1 MRVYLYLASGVLN
14 VVCDPTHSNQ
24 TLTISLSKEKL
35 PMNRRLALLSAVGLT
50 LVLLAMLSIS
60 FSAQATSI
68 ESLPAQPQALLL
80 AEDFDY
86 GATAMS
92 LTIAS
97 GNWVAHSGAGSV
109 PVQYITTSLSMPG
122 YGSSG
127 VGGAATVAISSINSA
142 EDVNRSFTSQISG
155 TMYFAALVNVSAA
168 TSGGDY
174 FLHFKNASTS
184 GFPARVAARS
194 DTGTLRFGLS
204 ASSAS
209 PVYNTTISYT
219 FGTTYLVVAKYN
231 IGTGATAL
239 YVLDTFSSIE
249 PATAVVSFTTGI
261 TETVQQ
267 IAIRQGGNTT
277 RPTATIDGIRVATT
291 WADVVGYI
299 APPAEANLGVTKS
312 GPTAAN
318 TGNWITY
325 TLKISNTGNL
335 TATSTLVTDTL
346 PASLNNVT
354 YTTASTVA
362 FTQSSANEW
371 VWDLGD
377 VASGGAETA
386 IEVWGQVASTVV
398 NGTILTNTVTASTS
412 ATETNTANNTKQVT
426 TTINAPALGLAKT
439 ATPNVN
445 VAYHGEVTYTVVLN
459 NSGSVAAV
467 GTLFTDTLPAEVNF
481 ARWVDQPS
489 GAGEVADE
497 ITWIG
502 TVAAGSPVTFTFIVT
517 HVGAYG
523 EVVANTAHFDYLNG
537 SGSANASF
545 TVVSATPNLS
555 ILKTVTPDTFVQ
567 HHSEVTY
574 TIMLNNGGA
583 AQADNVALTDTL
595 PLSTTF
601 ARWVNQPSGVG
612 EAAGVINW
620 TGTVTAASSLDFV
633 FVVTQTTDYNA
644 TITNTAEFAHTSGS
658 GSADAVFTVEPT
670 YPVTFVYHDGEDVI
684 QAGDSLYLAGSFNGW
699 STSIT
704 PMTGDAS
711 NTTFSVTLNLPAGM
725 DEYRY
730 VVNSGS
736 DHLDWLQEP
745 GGNGNRVYTV
755 TTGTIVN
762 DYRKVVVDWAKLQ
775 SPPVLA
781 TTFNTATSS
790 VYGRVRIE
798 TVTNPSGEG
807 RGIHAQVGYGA
818 STTPATW
825 TWFPM
830 TYNVDDGTNDEF
842 AGVITPTAA
851 GVFSYATR
859 FNGNWGAGNPI
870 STTWTY
876 GDLNGTDDGFSLDQA
891 GVLTVT
897 LPSVPLIINEFDAQ
911 TPGTDTAEFIELYD
925 GGVGNTSL
933 NNIALVWFNGGA
945 INDASYRT
953 IDLNGYHTNANGYF
967 VVGNSAIASAIIT
980 FPNNT
985 LQNGQ
990 DAIGLFF
997 GNAAIFP
1004 DGTPVTNTNLIDA
1017 VVYDDIELT
1026 ATNDPALLAVLTP
1039 GQPMVYEGP
1048 ITSTADINSA
1058 GRCPNGSGGARHT
1071 LTYQSVTP
1079 TPNGSNICPAPAVTS
1094 VYPADAAVNVA
1105 VSTDVT
1111 ATFNMS
1117 MTNVN
1122 SATFTLRDPL
1132 GAVAGAV
1139 TYDAAALTATFNP
1152 TADLLHGTRYTA
1164 TLSADLLASNGM
1176 TFTQDYVWS
1185 FTTEAL
1191 PANLSTSTK
1200 TASASGRIAAGS
1212 LVTYTITLS
1221 NTGITNATVSV
1232 IDVLGSYYTVANTLD
1247 FIEGPVGTLV
1257 WVGDVA
1263 GSQSVTLHFVARVKS
1278 LTQLPVG
1285 LTTLNNTATIDDG
1298 VNPAFAV
1305 IDASPP
1311 YVQIEQLYLPLIRR

>member
-1 MRVYLYLASGVLN
+1 
-14 VVCDPTHSNQ
+14 
-24 TLTISLSKEKL
+24 
-35 PMNRRLALLSAVGLT
+35 MNRRLALLSAVGLT
-50 LVLLAMLSIS
+50 FVLLTLLGISLTAQAAQNEIGPARPQAVLLAD
-60 FSAQATSI
+60 
-68 ESLPAQPQALLL
+68 
-80 AEDFDY
+80 DFDY
-86 GATAMS
+86 SSTAGN
-92 LTIAS
+92 LTAVSS
-97 GNWVAHSGAGSV
+97 GNWTAHSGAGNV

-127 VGGAATVAISSINSA
+127 VGGAATIITTGA
-142 EDVNRSFTSQISG
+142 EDVNRKFITQTSG
-155 TMYFAALVNVSAA
+155 TVYFAALVNVSTAA
-168 TSGGDY
+168 VTGTY
-174 FLHFKNASTS
+174 FLHLNNSNTNFH
-184 GFPARVAARS
+184 ARIFARN
-194 DTGTLRFGLS
+194 DLGVLRFGLS
-204 ASSAS
+204 DTSTGSYASAS
-209 PVYNTTISYT
+209 FS
-219 FGTTYLVVAKYN
+219 FSTTYLLVAKYDV
-231 IGTGATAL
+231 GTGASAL
-239 YVLDTFSSIE
+239 YVLDTVVSTE
-249 PATAVVSFTTGI
+249 PATALI
-261 TETVQQ
+261 
-267 IAIRQGGNTT
+267 
-277 RPTATIDGIRVATT
+277 TATGTSQSVSAVAMRQSNVTSPPASVAATPSAIIDGVRVATT
-291 WADVVGYI
+291 WEDVVGYV
-299 APPAEANLGVTKS
+299 APPAESDLGVTKS
-312 GPTAAN
+312 GPTTAN
-318 TGNWITY
+318 TGDWITY

-346 PASLNNVT
+346 PVFLNNVT
-354 YTTASTVA
+354 YTTASTVT
-362 FTQSSANEW
+362 FTQSSATEW
-371 VWDLGD
+371 VWNLGD

-412 ATETNTANNTKQVT
+412 AAETNTAYNTAHVVT
-426 TTINAPALGLAKT
+426 TISAPVLGLAKT
-439 ATPNVN
+439 ATPNIN

-459 NSGSVAAV
+459 NSGSVAAE
-467 GTLFTDTLPAEVNF
+467 GALFTDTLPAEVNF

-489 GAGEVADE
+489 GASEAADE
-497 ITWIG
+497 ITWTG
-502 TVAAGSPVTFTFIVT
+502 TAPAGQPITFTFVVT

-523 EVVANTAHFDYLNG
+523 DVVANTAQFNYLNG

-555 ILKTVTPDTFVQ
+555 ILKNVTPNASVQ
-567 HHSEVTY
+567 HNSEVTY
-574 TIMLNNGGA
+574 TVTLNNGGA

-601 ARWVNQPSGVG
+601 ARWVNRPSGAG

-620 TGTVTAASSLDFV
+620 TGNVTAASSLDFV
-633 FVVTQTTDYNA
+633 FVVTQTADYNA
-644 TITNTAEFAHTSGS
+644 SITNTAEFAHTSGS

-699 STSIT
+699 STSLT

-711 NTTFSVTLNLPAGM
+711 NATFSVTLNLPAGM

-730 VVNSGS
+730 VVNSSG
-736 DHLDWLQEP
+736 DHLDWLQKP
-745 GGNGNRVYTV
+745 GDNGNRVYTV

-775 SPPVLA
+775 SPPVLT
-781 TTFNTATSS
+781 TTFSTATGS
-790 VYGRVRIE
+790 VYGRVLIE

-818 STTPATW
+818 SATPATW

-830 TYNVDDGTNDEF
+830 AYNVDDGPNDEF

-851 GVFSYATR
+851 GVFSYVTR

-897 LPSVPLIINEFDAQ
+897 LPSVPLIINEIDAQ
-911 TPGTDTAEFIELYD
+911 TPGTDSAEFIELYD
-925 GGVGNTSL
+925 GGAGNTSL
-933 NNIALVWFNGGA
+933 NNMVLVWFNGSA
-945 INDASYRT
+945 ANDASYYA
-953 IDLNGYHTNANGYF
+953 IDLNGYHTNANGFF
-967 VVGNSAIASAIIT
+967 VVGNTAIASSIIT

-997 GNAAIFP
+997 GSPANFP
-1004 DGTPVTNTNLIDA
+1004 NGTPVTNTNLVDA
-1017 VVYDDIELT
+1017 VVYDDVAVT
-1026 ATNDPALLAVLTP
+1026 AVDDPALLTVLTP

-1048 ITSTADINSA
+1048 ITTTADINSA

-1071 LTYQSVTP
+1071 FTYQSVTP
-1079 TPNGSNICPAPAVTS
+1079 TPNGSNICPPPAVTS
-1094 VYPADAAVNVA
+1094 VFPANNAVDVA
-1105 VSTDVT
+1105 VTTNVT
-1111 ATFNMS
+1111 ATFDMA

-1122 SATFTLRDPL
+1122 NATFTLRDSF

-1139 TYDAAALTATFNP
+1139 TYDAATHTATFDP
-1152 TADLLHGTRYTA
+1152 TAVLSHGTRYTA

-1176 TFTQDYVWS
+1176 TLTQDYVWV

-1191 PANLSTSTK
+1191 PVNLSTSTK

-1212 LVTYTITLS
+1212 LVTYTIALS
-1221 NTGITNATVSV
+1221 NTGGTNATVSV
-1232 IDVLGSYYTVANTLD
+1232 IDVLGSYYTVASPLD
-1247 FIEGPVGTLV
+1247 FIESPAGTLV

-1263 GSQSVTLHFVARVKS
+1263 GGQSVTLHFVARVKG
-1278 LTQLPVG
+1278 LTQLPIGV
-1285 LTTLNNTATIDDG
+1285 TTLNNTASIDDG
-1298 VNPAFAV
+1298 VNSAFDVA
-1305 IDASPP
+1305 DANPP
-1311 YVQIEQLYLPLIRR
+1311 SIQVARLYLPLIRR

>member
-14 VVCDPTHSNQ
+14 IVCDPTHSNQ

-35 PMNRRLALLSAVGLT
+35 PMNRRLALLSAVGFAF
-50 LVLLAMLSIS
+50 VLLAMLVAPVTQS
-60 FSAQATSI
+60 TV
-68 ESLPAQPQALLL
+68 L
-80 AEDFDY
+80 AAPINVDD
-86 GATAMS
+86 
-92 LTIAS
+92 
-97 GNWVAHSGAGSV
+97 
-109 PVQYITTSLSMPG
+109 
-122 YGSSG
+122 GSSF
-127 VGGAATVAISSINSA
+127 VAPASA
-142 EDVNRSFTSQISG
+142 
-155 TMYFAALVNVSAA
+155 AA
-168 TSGGDY
+168 TSGIKISRVYGGGGGSTGVY
-174 FLHFKNASTS
+174 KNDFVELFNA
-184 GFPARVAARS
+184 
-194 DTGTLRFGLS
+194 GLS
-204 ASSAS
+204 TVDVSGWTLQYGSQAGNLGTGINTSYTMPSGVTIQPGKYLLVQLSSAGTAGITFTADLTTTALSMSANNGKVALANISATLGCGGAGNLCVLPDPRIVDLVAYGNITTTAETMSVGYPTAFTSSQGAMRKLDGCQDTDNNYADFTIVVSPTLTPRNSAS
-209 PVYNTTISYT
+209 PAYFCT
-219 FGTTYLVVAKYN
+219 
-231 IGTGATAL
+231 
-239 YVLDTFSSIE
+239 
-249 PATAVVSFTTGI
+249 VSAADL
-261 TETVQQ
+261 
-267 IAIRQGGNTT
+267 AIN
-277 RPTATIDGIRVATT
+277 
-291 WADVVGYI
+291 
-299 APPAEANLGVTKS
+299 KS
-312 GPTAAN
+312 GSTAAN
-318 TGNWITY
+318 TGDWITY

-354 YTTASTVA
+354 YTTASTVT
-362 FTQSSANEW
+362 FTQSSATEW

-377 VASGGAETA
+377 VASDGAETA

-502 TVAAGSPVTFTFIVT
+502 TVAAGSPVTFTFVVT

-745 GGNGNRVYTV
+745 GDNGNRVYTV
-755 TTGTIVN
+755 TAGTIVN